1 VSNNLQYQ
9 PEILVMGFEIGSG
22 HRLLFIRHPSC
33 PGAMAASDF
42 KRPHYRK
49 SNVDTPDVSPCPQ
62 AFAVVLL
69 LRPLQFVVCAVL
81 SFGQCFDLHPKTA
94 STVRSNY
101 EISDSVQGWF
111 EFHKVLHYLPV
122 STSIVFGFWSLIPPT
137 AMMFDSRSIVGL
149 VLIVMAATIVYSPAL
164 TGGFVWDDHMY
175 VPKPELQT
183 TDGLRR
189 IWFEPGTTPQYYP
202 LLYTTFWLQ
211 YRLWADASAGYHVVN
226 LLWHL
231 AAVVLTYAI
240 LKKLE
245 VPGALLAAG
254 IFALHPVHV
263 ETVAWISEQ
272 KNTLSG
278 VFYLAA
284 MFAYI
289 AFDDRRQTASSHCS
303 KLAYVASLV
312 FFTLSVLSKSVTAT
326 LPGALLVI
334 CWWRR
339 GRLDWRRDVMPL
351 IPFVA
356 IGLGSGSIAVY
367 AEQAWVG
374 AAGVE
379 YELSAI
385 QRGLVAGRS
394 LWFYLGKLLLPVNL
408 AFSYPKWEIDVTDW
422 TQWVY
427 PAGILALTLF
437 LWALRRR
444 SRAPLAAL
452 LFFAGT
458 LFPALG
464 FGNVFPFRY
473 SYVADHFQYLASLGI
488 IALAAAGIVT
498 ATQAI
503 ERSAPYGKKPASL

>member
-1 VSNNLQYQ
+1 
-9 PEILVMGFEIGSG
+9 
-22 HRLLFIRHPSC
+22 
-33 PGAMAASDF
+33 
-42 KRPHYRK
+42 
-49 SNVDTPDVSPCPQ
+49 
-62 AFAVVLL
+62 
-69 LRPLQFVVCAVL
+69 
-81 SFGQCFDLHPKTA
+81 
-94 STVRSNY
+94 
-101 EISDSVQGWF
+101 
-111 EFHKVLHYLPV
+111 
-122 STSIVFGFWSLIPPT
+122 
-137 AMMFDSRSIVGL
+137 
-149 VLIVMAATIVYSPAL
+149 
-164 TGGFVWDDHMY
+164 MY

-374 AAGVE
+374 AAGAE